1 MPASTPTLPP
11 SHTQVWASQVTSFIR
26 EVVWPQTA
34 SPAPVVLAGNSL
46 GGYVSL
52 AAAAEGGPGLV
63 RGVALLNGAGPFR
76 EPGAPTPE
84 QVGSVVHDGSYCRD
98 HGIRTVWKGWWGE

>member
-1 MPASTPTLPP
+1 M
-11 SHTQVWASQVTSFIR
+11 TSFIR

-84 QVGSVVHDGSYCRD
+84 QVGLGC
-98 HGIRTVWKGWWGE
+98 EC